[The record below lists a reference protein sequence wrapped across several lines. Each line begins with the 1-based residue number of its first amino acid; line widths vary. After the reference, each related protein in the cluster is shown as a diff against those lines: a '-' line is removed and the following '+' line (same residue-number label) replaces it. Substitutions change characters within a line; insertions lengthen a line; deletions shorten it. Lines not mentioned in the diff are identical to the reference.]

1 MAEALREARAA
12 MAEAAGWA
20 AVQAAMAI
28 VVEQREAQVVKVAS
42 VAREEEADSHSSR
55 LAVSSERRYMNE
67 DQDRPGNP

>member
-1 MAEALREARAA
+1 MRPVAEALREARAA

-55 LAVSSERRYMNE
+55 LAALSDRRDIGE
-67 DQDRPGNP
+67 AHG